1 MRQAIITGG
10 ANGLGRAI
18 AGELLKQTEISPFLY
33 DKAINPVYDVVNP
46 RPAII
51 DELVGR
57 DGLDILI
64 NCAGVNEINWLQ
76 DVSDDQ
82 WDRVMDVNAR
92 GIFKMTQAC
101 LPHLLQNNGTVVN
114 IVSNAAHMPMRC
126 SLAYNASKGA
136 ALIMT
141 KQLARE
147 LTPQGITV
155 FSISPNKLAGTGMS
169 NSIDQQVMKTRGW
182 TLEKTQ
188 EYQKAGLLTGEE
200 TPVYRVAEFIA
211 FLLSTKERHKY
222 LSGCDIPYGA

>member
-10 ANGLGRAI
+10 ANGLGKAI
-18 AGELLKQTEISPFLY
+18 AAELLKQTEISPFLY
-33 DKAINPVYDVVNP
+33 DKSINPIYDVVNP

-76 DVSDDQ
+76 DVTDDQ

-155 FSISPNKLAGTGMS
+155 FSVSPNKLAGTGMS

-200 TPVYRVAEFIA
+200 TPVQRVAEFIA